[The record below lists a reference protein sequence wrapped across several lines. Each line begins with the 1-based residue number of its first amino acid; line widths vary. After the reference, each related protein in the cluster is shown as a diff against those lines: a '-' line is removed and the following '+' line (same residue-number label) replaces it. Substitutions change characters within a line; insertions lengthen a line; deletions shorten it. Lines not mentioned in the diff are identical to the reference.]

1 MPDPLWLNY
10 IGAITGV
17 IGAVTGIAGAGMG
30 YIAYRR
36 SGEMKALDLRLE
48 LRKSENDLRR
58 LVGEL
63 PAQLENAKKSHI
75 AVASATGMLGSGP
88 LKKWSSEWESD
99 LTKVRSL
106 EEELPSTDSNYLSVN
121 HAELEAKLIAIHD
134 LRAKVVQVQEKYQ
147 TSLARDDKERE
158 HIRADIRARTTA
170 NLESR

>member
-1 MPDPLWLNY
+1 
-10 IGAITGV
+10 
-17 IGAVTGIAGAGMG
+17 MG

-58 LVGEL
+58 LVEGL
-63 PAQLENAKKSHI
+63 PAQLEKAKKSHV
-75 AVASATGMLGSGP
+75 AVASATSMLGSGA
-88 LKKWSSEWESD
+88 LKEWSSEWESD
-99 LTKVRSL
+99 LTEVQSL
-106 EEELPSTDSNYLSVN
+106 KEELPSTDSNYSSVD

-134 LRAKVVQVQEKYQ
+134 LRAKAVQVQEKYQ
-147 TSLARDDKERE
+147 TSLARDDNDRE